1 MKQIEQNT
9 ILTSTP
15 LFLADHMG
23 PVAAQSGLSA
33 KIMSA
38 IYEGSALLNKPSPL
52 EPWIPQKYCSYPN
65 QPRMDEFNL
74 KEGLGEITLQPII
87 DGLNQFKQNCIQAI
101 KTKLQS
107 MGPDGSRDA
116 KLAKGVAETIQQVY
130 TAAKCFTQTIQNITA
145 LINTYISVIDYVVVE
160 VVAKLNQLEDQIL
173 TIQKMFDPVQLDIEL
188 LGIISIELLKD
199 IYISDIFSLLGKID
213 ALLNQIGNLQ
223 TATHNLKRSPER
235 ALLHLEADLDVLRGA
250 VVNFKY
256 FTEMLGIANSNRTSG
271 LILRGQITDNFLDD
285 FDYGAN
291 TESGDYNWSV
301 TNSGGLLEYNSDDD
315 RDILKKLTNMCHS
328 YIQNTSPVI
337 IIDSRTVSGT
347 IVVPGDGDGILS
359 GGLDPSIGN
368 KFGFLFDLNINNG
381 ETIIQTNIT
390 GIPATDGSLVN
401 KTIGSFL
408 TTGSNSFSYKKVVQN
423 TDGTFNLYL
432 TNSSDANHIDIGGWY
447 QSVNINITS
456 KTTID
461 SSGNVQTDSTSDINP
476 WFTSAN
482 GYNVN
487 NGSTVYNDLP
497 GSGWDLILQNT
508 STLIKSYVPMVF
520 KVIDVNTVF
529 VTIQLLQPNI
539 DFYPNQFISD
549 INHVFIQ
556 DDNGNYNP
564 QNKPP
569 IDPLETTIFT
579 MNKYIAATEEN
590 KPQAGQKISC
600 KNWVLSIQPYS
611 IKDMTNIVGVRN
623 ISFTRVNPSDVM
635 KIIFLKCKFGFIPDA
650 S

>member
-15 LFLADHMG
+15 LFLEHYMG

-38 IYEGSALLNKPSPL
+38 IYEGSASLNTPSPL
-52 EPWIPQKYCSYPN
+52 KPWIPQKYCSYPN
-65 QPRMDEFNL
+65 PPRLDEFNL

-130 TAAKCFTQTIQNITA
+130 TAAKCFTQVIQNITA
-145 LINTYISVIDYVVVE
+145 LINTYISIIDYVVVE
-160 VVAKLNQLEDQIL
+160 VVAKITQLENQIL

-188 LGIISIELLKD
+188 LGVVSTELLKD
-199 IYISDIFSLLGKID
+199 IYISDILSILGKID
-213 ALLNQIGNLQ
+213 ALLNQIGKLQ

-235 ALLHLEADLDVLRGA
+235 ALLHLEADLDLLRGM

-256 FTEMLGIANSNRTSG
+256 FTEMLGIANNNRTSG

-285 FDYGAN
+285 FDYSAN

-301 TNSGGLLEYNSDDD
+301 TNSGGLLEYNSDDELG
-315 RDILKKLTNMCHS
+315 ILKKITNMCHS
-328 YIQNTSPVI
+328 YVTNTSPVMV
-337 IIDSRTVSGT
+337 IDSRTVSGT
-347 IVVPGDGDGILS
+347 IVVPGDGDGIIS
-359 GGLDPSIGN
+359 GGLDPLIGT

-390 GIPATDGSLVN
+390 GTPTTDGSIVN

-408 TTGSNSFSYKKVVQN
+408 TTGSSAFSYKKVVQN
-423 TDGTFNLYL
+423 LDGTFNLYL
-432 TNSSDANHIDIGGWY
+432 TTATDADNVDIGGWY
-447 QSVNINITS
+447 QSINVNIS
-456 KTTID
+456 DKTTID
-461 SSGNVQTDSTSDINP
+461 DAGNIQTDSTSNINP
-476 WFTSAN
+476 WFTVIN
-482 GYNVN
+482 GYNVM
-487 NGSTVYNDLP
+487 NGSATYNDLP

-508 STLIKSYVPMVF
+508 LNLTKTYVPMVF
-520 KVIDVNTVF
+520 KVIDVNTIF
-529 VTIQLLQPNI
+529 VTVKLLQPNV
-539 DFYPNQFISD
+539 DFYPYQFIASND
-549 INHVFIQ
+549 YNFIQ

-579 MNKYIAATEEN
+579 MSKYIAATREN
-590 KPQAGQKISC
+590 KPQAGQKIPC

-611 IKDMTNIVGVRN
+611 IKDNTNLVGVRN
-623 ISFTRVNPSDVM
+623 ISFVRVNPSDV
-635 KIIFLKCKFGFIPDA
+635 IRAIFLKCKFGFIPDA